1 MSILFQPGY
10 KNKSAINRIFDLVAN
25 VLNQTASALGMT
37 YNQINIVVYYLVIPL
52 SWAVMLDMYIHMPIA
67 SLVVGEVW
75 MFILLYKW
83 RSFSEWCDWLF
94 DKSVQ
99 FLLYFN
105 RWGGYYNL
113 TSVII
118 CVVIPLLIYGILVYL
133 LMC

>member
-1 MSILFQPGY
+1 MLFQVDD
-10 KNKSAINRIFDLVAN
+10 NKRSIINQIFDFVAN
-25 VLNQTASALGMT
+25 ALNRTASAFGMT
-37 YNQINIVVYYLVIPL
+37 YNQINILVYYLVIPL
-52 SWAVMLDMYIHMPIA
+52 SWAVMLDLYLHKPVT
-67 SLVVGEVW
+67 SLVVVAVW

-83 RSFSEWCDWLF
+83 RCFSEWCDWLF

-105 RWGGYYNL
+105 RWGGYYNQ

-118 CVVIPLLIYGILVYL
+118 CMVIPLLIYGTLAYL

>member
-52 SWAVMLDMYIHMPIA
+52 SWAVMLDLYIHMPIA
-67 SLVVGEVW
+67 SLVVGAVW

-99 FLLYFN
+99 FLLYFY

-118 CVVIPLLIYGILVYL
+118 CVVIPLLIYGMLVYL